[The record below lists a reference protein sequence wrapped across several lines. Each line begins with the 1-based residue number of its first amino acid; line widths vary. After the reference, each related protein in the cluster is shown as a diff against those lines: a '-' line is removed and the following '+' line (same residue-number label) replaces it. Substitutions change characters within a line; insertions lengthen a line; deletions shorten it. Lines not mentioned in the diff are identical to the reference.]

1 MPAPNSWRLSCCM
14 ISHPALLVLEA
25 KNCETG
31 QHPNV
36 DILEESSTAPAIPG
50 EFLNLRQLSSHQTT
64 QAKLALYLHRPTQ
77 PGCELHVGDER
88 IWGNLGS
95 LESRNEN
102 LGTVI
107 RGVRQIRHPASPQ
120 YIWRANMEHL
130 GPSSLVQE
138 IRHIYALMCKIH
150 QVSLARSDPKG
161 QTGTVVAHL
170 ISTTSTQIG
179 TPGIHTGPIR
189 SII

>member
-1 MPAPNSWRLSCCM
+1 M
-14 ISHPALLVLEA
+14 
-25 KNCETG
+25 
-31 QHPNV
+31 
-36 DILEESSTAPAIPG
+36 PAIPG
-50 EFLNLRQLSSHQTT
+50 EFLNLSESAHLLKLRRQNLRYVCAAPT
-64 QAKLALYLHRPTQ
+64 QAASHA
-77 PGCELHVGDER
+77 GDER

-130 GPSSLVQE
+130 GSFGLVQE

-150 QVSLARSDPKG
+150 QVSLARSNPKG

-170 ISTTSTQIG
+170 ISATSTQIG

>member
-1 MPAPNSWRLSCCM
+1 M
-14 ISHPALLVLEA
+14 
-25 KNCETG
+25 
-31 QHPNV
+31 
-36 DILEESSTAPAIPG
+36 PAIPG
-50 EFLNLRQLSSHQTT
+50 EFLNLRQRSSHQTT
-64 QAKLALYLHRPTQ
+64 QAKLAPPHSD
-77 PGCELHVGDER
+77 CELHAGDER

-107 RGVRQIRHPASPQ
+107 RGVRQIRQPASPQ

-138 IRHIYALMCKIH
+138 IRHIYALVCKIH
-150 QVSLARSDPKG
+150 QVSLARSNPKG
-161 QTGTVVAHL
+161 RTGTVGAHL
-170 ISTTSTQIG
+170 ISATSTQIG
-179 TPGIHTGPIR
+179 TPGIQTRPIR

>member
-1 MPAPNSWRLSCCM
+1 MVKLDNTRMSTYWRSHQQRQQFLESFS
-14 ISHPALLVLEA
+14 ISGSA
-25 KNCETG
+25 
-31 QHPNV
+31 
-36 DILEESSTAPAIPG
+36 
-50 EFLNLRQLSSHQTT
+50 HQTT
-64 QAKLALYLHRPTQ
+64 EEKIALHLRCPTQ
-77 PGCELHVGDER
+77 AGCELHAGDER

-130 GPSSLVQE
+130 GLVQE
-138 IRHIYALMCKIH
+138 IRHIYALWCKIH

>member
-1 MPAPNSWRLSCCM
+1 MSALPQLRPA
-14 ISHPALLVLEA
+14 A
-25 KNCETG
+25 
-31 QHPNV
+31 
-36 DILEESSTAPAIPG
+36 
-50 EFLNLRQLSSHQTT
+50 
-64 QAKLALYLHRPTQ
+64 
-77 PGCELHVGDER
+77 GDER

-130 GPSSLVQE
+130 GRSGLVQE

-150 QVSLARSDPKG
+150 QVSLARSNPKG
-161 QTGTVVAHL
+161 QTGTVGAHL
-170 ISTTSTQIG
+170 ISATSTQIG

>member
-1 MPAPNSWRLSCCM
+1 M
-14 ISHPALLVLEA
+14 
-25 KNCETG
+25 
-31 QHPNV
+31 
-36 DILEESSTAPAIPG
+36 PAIPG
-50 EFLNLRQLSSHQTT
+50 EFLNLRQRSSHQTT
-64 QAKLALYLHRPTQ
+64 QAKLALCLRRPNS
-77 PGCELHVGDER
+77 GDER

-107 RGVRQIRHPASPQ
+107 RGVRQIGHPASPQ

-130 GPSSLVQE
+130 GRSSLVQE

-150 QVSLARSDPKG
+150 PVSLARSDQKG
-161 QTGTVVAHL
+161 QTGKVGAHL
-170 ISTTSTQIG
+170 ISATSTQIG
-179 TPGIHTGPIR
+179 TPGIYTGPIR

>member
-1 MPAPNSWRLSCCM
+1 MVKLDNTRMSTYSRSHQQRQQFLESFS
-14 ISHPALLVLEA
+14 ISVSAHQIKLRR
-25 KNCETG
+25 
-31 QHPNV
+31 Q
-36 DILEESSTAPAIPG
+36 
-50 EFLNLRQLSSHQTT
+50 NLRFICAAPT
-64 QAKLALYLHRPTQ
+64 QA
-77 PGCELHVGDER
+77 GCELHVGDER

-130 GPSSLVQE
+130 GLVQE

-150 QVSLARSDPKG
+150 QVSLARSDPKC

-170 ISTTSTQIG
+170 ISAISTQIG

>member
-1 MPAPNSWRLSCCM
+1 MSAP
-14 ISHPALLVLEA
+14 P
-25 KNCETG
+25 
-31 QHPNV
+31 Q
-36 DILEESSTAPAIPG
+36 
-50 EFLNLRQLSSHQTT
+50 LRQT
-64 QAKLALYLHRPTQ
+64 A
-77 PGCELHVGDER
+77 GHVGDER

-130 GPSSLVQE
+130 GRSSLVQE

-150 QVSLARSDPKG
+150 QVSLARSNPKR
-161 QTGTVVAHL
+161 ANWH
-170 ISTTSTQIG
+170 SCG
-179 TPGIHTGPIR
+179 TPN
-189 SII
+189 

>member
-1 MPAPNSWRLSCCM
+1 M
-14 ISHPALLVLEA
+14 
-25 KNCETG
+25 
-31 QHPNV
+31 
-36 DILEESSTAPAIPG
+36 PAIPG
-50 EFLNLRQLSSHQTT
+50 EFLNLRQRSSHQTT
-64 QAKLALYLHRPTQ
+64 QAKLALCLRRPNS
-77 PGCELHVGDER
+77 GCELHAGDER

-138 IRHIYALMCKIH
+138 IRHIYALMCKIL

-161 QTGTVVAHL
+161 QTGTVGAHL
-170 ISTTSTQIG
+170 ISATSTQIG
-179 TPGIHTGPIR
+179 TPGLHTGPIK